1 MFTGIRPD
9 TIRRVPLIDWRN
21 KHLLNAAGSSAAG
34 RAISLNLKD

>member
-9 TIRRVPLIDWRN
+9 TIVPLIDWRN